1 MTLSQRKIISFTL
14 LDYPPKKKISVI
26 VVQVLVFYSQRNEIS
41 RYGVHFLTEGPLTI
55 GVTSGASNPDKV
67 IFLPLKNVVF
77 TMEII
82 CHNSEFLM
90 IEVI

>member
-1 MTLSQRKIISFTL
+1 MTLGQRKTISFTL

-41 RYGVHFLTEGPLTI
+41 RYGIHFLTEGPLTI

-67 IFLPLKNVVF
+67 IFLPSKNIAFTNEILDRKSVV
-77 TMEII
+77 
-82 CHNSEFLM
+82 
-90 IEVI
+90 

>member
-1 MTLSQRKIISFTL
+1 MVYTFWQRVPKQLVWHLVL
-14 LDYPPKKKISVI
+14 LIQI
-26 VVQVLVFYSQRNEIS
+26 
-41 RYGVHFLTEGPLTI
+41 
-55 GVTSGASNPDKV
+55 PDKV
-67 IFLPLKNVVF
+67 IFLLSKNVVF